1 MQVGGI
7 YEQRDAQSV
16 TYILED
22 ASLFFPTGY
31 KVLKSQEGKGFV
43 KCNHLTHNGKDKL
56 VYDISKYKTLIS
68 LATTFDS
75 VAFLSVFI
83 NLLDSLINAKNNGF
97 MQYDNIDLTY
107 ENIYVDCNN
116 FKVYLIYIPIN
127 VGMVNNDVA
136 YFIERFR
143 YATSSFLE
151 NYFDNPD
158 ENIIYINS
166 VITSSQYNLEEM
178 KYMLQEKLN
187 AINSMNNSNNFNG
200 LQNEN
205 NNFNNINNNYNNLND
220 TSFNNYNNSSQMNN
234 MQGRPSLK
242 GAVGMSPVGNL
253 GGVAS
258 GRYNNNP
265 MRNSGG
271 DVRETMDISDI
282 LKQIKN
288 NGYYDEIGENT
299 CFEESER
306 FEKPRNNRL
315 NLGGTPGS
323 LSKANALG
331 INNLSN
337 SGVIPNVKNLR
348 NHDNG
353 GRNTDSGRYDS
364 YDKNVHNR
372 NMGSRGS
379 SNRGIDNRQYD
390 DRHYNDVGY
399 DIRDIDDRDRYSRES
414 RRNDRMP
421 NSGSSRNSRGVS
433 RSVNNSSSSNSNRT
447 INATI
452 RLVSSEDCGEI
463 ELIIDKEEFLIGKNF
478 NVVDGFIPYNEGI
491 SRVHC
496 KIVYDRDSYNI
507 VDLGSL
513 NGTYVNG
520 ARIPVKSQVPISVG
534 DRIGIANIEFTVE
547 TV

>member
-22 ASLFFPTGY
+22 SNLFFSTGY

-43 KCNHLTHNGKDKL
+43 RCNHLTHNGKDKL
-56 VYDISKYKTLIS
+56 VYDISKYKSLVS
-68 LATTFDS
+68 LATMFDS
-75 VAFLSVFI
+75 VAFLNVFI

-97 MQYDNIDLTY
+97 MQYDNIDLSF

-116 FKVYLIYIPIN
+116 YKVYLIYIPIN
-127 VGMVNNDVA
+127 MGVNNNDVP
-136 YFIERFR
+136 YFVDRFR
-143 YATSSFLE
+143 YAANNFLE

-158 ENIIYINS
+158 ENILYINS
-166 VITSSQYNLEEM
+166 VVTNMQYSFEDM
-178 KYMLQEKLN
+178 KYMLFEKVK
-187 AINSMNNSNNFNG
+187 
-200 LQNEN
+200 
-205 NNFNNINNNYNNLND
+205 NYNNYDAYNY
-220 TSFNNYNNSSQMNN
+220 SMGESNRKQGNERHNNISNSN
-234 MQGRPSLK
+234 
-242 GAVGMSPVGNL
+242 VEMSMGNL
-253 GGVAS
+253 GGMS
-258 GRYNNNP
+258 GIKEKRYNNNP
-265 MRNSGG
+265 MKGNGG
-271 DVRETMDISDI
+271 DVRETMDISDL

-299 CFEESER
+299 CFEQSEGFGQR
-306 FEKPRNNRL
+306 HNNNNRL

-331 INNLSN
+331 MNNLSN
-337 SGVIPNVKNLR
+337 SGVIPNIKNLR
-348 NHDNG
+348 NSNS
-353 GRNTDSGRYDS
+353 NS
-364 YDKNVHNR
+364 YR
-372 NMGSRGS
+372 
-379 SNRGIDNRQYD
+379 
-390 DRHYNDVGY
+390 
-399 DIRDIDDRDRYSRES
+399 DRDLD
-414 RRNDRMP
+414 RNNLP
-421 NSGSSRNSRGVS
+421 SRNNV
-433 RSVNNSSSSNSNRT
+433 NRT

-452 RLVSSEDCGEI
+452 RLVSDAESGEI

-496 KIVYDRDSYNI
+496 KIVYSRGEYSI
-507 VDLGSL
+507 VDMGSL

-534 DRIGIANIEFTVE
+534 DTIGIANIQFTVE

>member
-22 ASLFFPTGY
+22 SNLFFSTGY

-43 KCNHLTHNGKDKL
+43 RCNHLTHNGKDKL
-56 VYDISKYKTLIS
+56 VYDISKYKSLVS
-68 LATTFDS
+68 LATMFDS
-75 VAFLSVFI
+75 VAFLNVFI

-97 MQYDNIDLTY
+97 MQYDNIDLSF

-116 FKVYLIYIPIN
+116 YKVYLIYIPIN
-127 VGMVNNDVA
+127 MGVNNNDVP
-136 YFIERFR
+136 YFVDRFR
-143 YATSSFLE
+143 YAANNFLE

-158 ENIIYINS
+158 ENILYINS
-166 VITSSQYNLEEM
+166 VVTNMQYSFEDM
-178 KYMLQEKLN
+178 KYMLFEKVK
-187 AINSMNNSNNFNG
+187 
-200 LQNEN
+200 
-205 NNFNNINNNYNNLND
+205 NYNNYD
-220 TSFNNYNNSSQMNN
+220 AYNNSMGESNRKQGNERHNN
-234 MQGRPSLK
+234 ISNSN
-242 GAVGMSPVGNL
+242 VEMSMGNL
-253 GGVAS
+253 GGMS
-258 GRYNNNP
+258 GIKEKRYNNNP
-265 MRNSGG
+265 MKGNGG
-271 DVRETMDISDI
+271 DVRETMDISDL

-299 CFEESER
+299 CFEQSEGFGQR
-306 FEKPRNNRL
+306 HNNRL

-331 INNLSN
+331 MNNLSN
-337 SGVIPNVKNLR
+337 SGVIPNIKNLR
-348 NHDNG
+348 NSNS
-353 GRNTDSGRYDS
+353 NS
-364 YDKNVHNR
+364 YR
-372 NMGSRGS
+372 
-379 SNRGIDNRQYD
+379 
-390 DRHYNDVGY
+390 
-399 DIRDIDDRDRYSRES
+399 DRDLD
-414 RRNDRMP
+414 RNNLP
-421 NSGSSRNSRGVS
+421 SRNNV
-433 RSVNNSSSSNSNRT
+433 NRT

-452 RLVSSEDCGEI
+452 RLVSDAESGEI

-496 KIVYDRDSYNI
+496 KIVYSRGEYSI
-507 VDLGSL
+507 VDMGSL

-534 DRIGIANIEFTVE
+534 DTIGIANIQFTVE